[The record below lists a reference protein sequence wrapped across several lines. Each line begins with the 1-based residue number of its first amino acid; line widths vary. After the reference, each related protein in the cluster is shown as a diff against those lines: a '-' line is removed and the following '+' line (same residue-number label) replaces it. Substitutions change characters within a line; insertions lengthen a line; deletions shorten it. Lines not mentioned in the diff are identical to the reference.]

1 MVKWNST
8 PQLSSQKPPSTPLVF
23 ALCRLLS
30 LLILIFT
37 STTRNDDLL
46 HCSPDC
52 SVTASANMKK
62 LLDINTTR
70 HLHRPT
76 LPNQEMNGEQS
87 PVCLFGLKRMKLEWK
102 RSSQLSKQPW
112 LGIEPWPLRWADATF
127 YPLSSSSQLERRPLW
142 VCSNG
147 NDMNWNMCE
156 DHVEFH
162 VFIRKPNY
170 DLFHKISIHVISTI
184 RYITNSQWLPLQFAW
199 LP

>member
-52 SVTASANMKK
+52 SVAASANMKK

-112 LGIEPWPLRWADATF
+112 LESNPDLCNWSDEMLYPLRC
-127 YPLSSSSQLERRPLW
+127 LSQLESRPLW
-142 VCSNG
+142 VRSYIWLWIW
-147 NDMNWNMCE
+147 NDSYFLTVDKDITVKMILA
-156 DHVEFH
+156 VE
-162 VFIRKPNY
+162 KKQP
-170 DLFHKISIHVISTI
+170 
-184 RYITNSQWLPLQFAW
+184 
-199 LP
+199 

>member
-52 SVTASANMKK
+52 SVAASANMKK

-70 HLHRPT
+70 HLHRLT

-102 RSSQLSKQPW
+102 RSWESNPDLCDWSDAM
-112 LGIEPWPLRWADATF
+112 LYPLRC
-127 YPLSSSSQLERRPLW
+127 SSQLESRPLW
-142 VCSNG
+142 VRSYIWLWIW
-147 NDMNWNMCE
+147 NDSYFLTVDKDITVKMILA
-156 DHVEFH
+156 VE
-162 VFIRKPNY
+162 KKQP
-170 DLFHKISIHVISTI
+170 
-184 RYITNSQWLPLQFAW
+184 
-199 LP
+199 

>member
-37 STTRNDDLL
+37 STRRNDDLL

-52 SVTASANMKK
+52 SVAASANMKK

-112 LGIEPWPLRWADATF
+112 LGIEPWPLRLIRRIML
-127 YPLSSSSQLERRPLW
+127 YPLRCSSQLKSRPLW
-142 VCSNG
+142 VRSYIWLWIW
-147 NDMNWNMCE
+147 NDSYFLTVDKDITVKMILA
-156 DHVEFH
+156 VE
-162 VFIRKPNY
+162 KKQP
-170 DLFHKISIHVISTI
+170 
-184 RYITNSQWLPLQFAW
+184 
-199 LP
+199 